1 MKKTKFKF
9 LVDGI
14 SYLDNLERNIIIA
27 RQQLEDDGFEEVAY
41 TVNIGVSNVIFTIEY
56 QEKPV
61 SPREEEF
68 IDPNQ
73 TVIDCDVEEIAK
85 KPKRRK

>member
-61 SPREEEF
+61 GLKEEEF

>member
-61 SPREEEF
+61 GLKEEDF
-68 IDPNQ
+68 VDPNQ
-73 TVIDCDVEEIAK
+73 TTIDCDTEEIVS
-85 KPKRRK
+85 KPKRKK